1 MLYNV
6 LILSNLSE
14 SIAMRVYLHKDC
26 GEPAVETP
34 DTVLAEIPQDFP
46 FTCLSCLGEI
56 EDPSDIKIIEVMS
69 Q

>member
-1 MLYNV
+1 
-6 LILSNLSE
+6 
-14 SIAMRVYLHKDC
+14 MRVYLHKDC

-34 DTVLAEIPQDFP
+34 GTVFAELPEDFP

-56 EDPSDIKIIEVMS
+56 EDKLDIKTIEVMS